1 MSVNARTIEQ
11 GSEQPEWAEHVRP
24 SKKLALFALVLLSGV
39 FAVSVLFAPPGG
51 DYFTIC
57 GIKNFTGLPC
67 PGCGLTHSFCAI
79 GKGDFASSVS
89 YNLLGLPLFL
99 VFVLVWIRSAL
110 VLSAWN
116 KFVFAFDQ
124 FAERFRLVRAFAFA
138 FVIFGIAR
146 ILYALLFQSESLH
159 ASPMMKLISRI
170 FG

>member
-1 MSVNARTIEQ
+1 MSMNVGTIEQ
-11 GSEQPEWAEHVRP
+11 RSEPVEWAETFRP

-39 FAVSVLFAPPGG
+39 FAVSVLFAPPGK

-57 GIKNFTGLPC
+57 GFKNFTGLPC

-79 GKGDFASSVS
+79 GKGDFASGAS

-99 VFVLVWIRSAL
+99 FFIFVWIRSVM
-110 VLSAWN
+110 VLLNGN

-124 FAERFRLVRAFAFA
+124 FVEQFRLVRAFTFA
-138 FVIFGIAR
+138 FIVFGIAR
-146 ILYALLFQSESLH
+146 ILYVLIFKPGPFK
-159 ASPMMKLISRI
+159 ASPLITWLSQV

>member
-1 MSVNARTIEQ
+1 MSANARTIRR
-11 GSEQPEWAEHVRP
+11 GSEQHEWTEPFAP

-57 GIKNFTGLPC
+57 GFKNFTGLPC

-79 GKGDFASSVS
+79 GKGDFAGGVG
-89 YNLLGLPLFL
+89 YNLMGLPLFL
-99 VFVLVWIRSAL
+99 AFVLIWVRAVL
-110 VLSAWN
+110 VLSNGN

-138 FVIFGIAR
+138 FAVFGVAR
-146 ILYALLFQSESLH
+146 VLYALSLQPEPFH
-159 ASPMMKLISRI
+159 SSPLMKLISRI
-170 FG
+170 LG